1 MARPRTGEFVRK
13 RTSQGMTYAVRFSYR
28 GERHFV
34 KLGSEWEGWTEER
47 AIAEQ
52 GYLMAK
58 VNRGEWT
65 PPEPEPERTRAAAP
79 TFQIEASEWLQRQAI
94 KASDPYRRSKTIR
107 DLEWCLSVVMDVF
120 GPIRIDRLSY
130 RHAEDLVGRLV
141 QERLDIERAREEGA
155 PLVQTCVH
163 PRTGRTYTMRRR
175 GVSNT
180 SIRRALDVA
189 HRVLRDAKRRGA
201 FVRDRPELKD
211 AAPRAERPN
220 RSYLEPEQ
228 IVAVLRAAELIEA
241 ERRGLTWEKVA
252 QIRASDAS
260 ALALA
265 GEFGVSDTLIR
276 KVRRGELWADS
287 AAPRNRNDVAR
298 RAIVET
304 LILAGPRVS
313 ELCGLNVQHVDLA
326 SGRLRI
332 PREATK
338 TDAGE
343 RIVPMLPIL
352 QEHLTDHRL
361 DHPGAPTAPAF
372 PTRNGTAQHPDN
384 IRARILEPIRQRAN
398 ELLAAEGRLPIAH
411 MTPHTL
417 RRTFAS
423 ILAACDVP
431 PRRAMYLMGH
441 TDAKFTMSVYQQVL
455 DMGRGSVE
463 ALEAVLGCTLAEA
476 REYYVG
482 HGVLPP
488 NSHPG
493 TKTASAAELSPTGEA

>member
-1 MARPRTGEFVRK
+1 MARPRTGELVRK
-13 RTSQGMTYAVRFSYR
+13 RTSQGTTWAVRFSYR

-34 KLGSEWEGWTEER
+34 HLGAESEGWTEER
-47 AIAEQ
+47 AVVEQ

-65 PPEPEPERTRAAAP
+65 PPPAEPEPARTAAP
-79 TFQIEASEWLQRQAI
+79 RFQVEASEWLHRQAI
-94 KASDPYRRSKTIR
+94 KASDPERRSNTIR

-120 GPIRIDRLSY
+120 GPIAIDRLSY

-141 QERLDIERAREEGA
+141 EERLAIERAREHGA
-155 PLVQTCVH
+155 PLLDTRTH
-163 PRTGRTYTMRRR
+163 PRTGREYKMRRR

-180 SIRRALDVA
+180 SIRRALDIA
-189 HRVLRDAKRRGA
+189 HRVLRDAKRRG
-201 FVRDRPELKD
+201 VLIGDLPELKG
-211 AAPRAERPN
+211 AAPRAERPS

-228 IVAVLRAAELIEA
+228 IVAVLRAAELIEG
-241 ERRGLTWEKVA
+241 EHRGLTWETVGR
-252 QIRASDAS
+252 IRASNAS

-265 GEFGVSDTLIR
+265 REYGVSDTLIR
-276 KVRRGELWADS
+276 KVRRRELWVES
-287 AAPRNRNDVAR
+287 AGPRNRNDVPR
-298 RAIVET
+298 RVIAET
-304 LILAGPRVS
+304 LILVGPRVS
-313 ELCGLNVQHVDLA
+313 ELCGLRMQHIDLA
-326 SGRLRI
+326 AGRVRI

-343 RIVPMLPIL
+343 RIVPLLPAL
-352 QEHLTDHRL
+352 REHLTDHRL
-361 DHPGAPTAPAF
+361 DYPGGATAPAF

-384 IRARILEPIRQRAN
+384 VRSRILEPIRQRAN

-423 ILAACDVP
+423 ILAVCDVP

-441 TDAKFTMSVYQQVL
+441 TDAKFTMGVYQQVL
-455 DMGRGSVE
+455 DMGPGSVE
-463 ALEAVLGCTLAEA
+463 ALETALGCTLDEA
-476 REYYVG
+476 RAAYVG

-488 NSHPG
+488 ISHPA
-493 TKTASAAELSPTGEA
+493 TKTASAAELGSIGEA